1 MNRITLFSLLL
12 IFLAR
17 FSVAA
22 TPDKPNVVLIFADD
36 IGYEGLGAYGGLDF
50 KTPHL
55 DQMAKEGLRFQ
66 SMYTSSICTPSR
78 VSLHTGTYTFRHKH
92 TDILPVHQGN
102 KAEG

>member
-1 MNRITLFSLLL
+1 M
-12 IFLAR
+12 
-17 FSVAA
+17 VA

-55 DQMAKEGLRFQ
+55 DQMAMEGLRFQ

-92 TDILPVHQGN
+92 TDILHLQLLY
-102 KAEG
+102 EL

>member
-1 MNRITLFSLLL
+1 MPINRSFRNKNEFVNRITIFSWLL

-22 TPDKPNVVLIFADD
+22 TPVKPNVVLIFADD

-55 DQMAKEGLRFQ
+55 DQMAKAV
-66 SMYTSSICTPSR
+66 SYTHLT
-78 VSLHTGTYTFRHKH
+78 
-92 TDILPVHQGN
+92 LPTI
-102 KAEG
+102 E